1 MLQGP
6 PLGADLGPGPG
17 GRKLGRSPAAPD
29 PEAAPRG
36 RGGERTPPT
45 LRLRAAHLVFPALR
59 GLLRRLF
66 FTLWSPLGC
75 FPPPAPSA
83 SGPPS
88 LSLSPETLCLKL
100 ETPFCGPSAGSD
112 VSTTHTDALHWNLGV
127 AGAGETSPRSL
138 CFRARVFAGDHGPR
152 KTQRVS
158 RQKPS
163 EHRRHESL
171 NRSGGPLAGAGGA
184 QQPEA
189 ARRSGED

>member
-1 MLQGP
+1 MPIWG
-6 PLGADLGPGPG
+6 LGPAEGSSAG
-17 GRKLGRSPAAPD
+17 APQ
-29 PEAAPRG
+29 PRIPRQPRGEAAENG
-36 RGGERTPPT
+36 RPPT
-45 LRLRAAHLVFPALR
+45 LRLR